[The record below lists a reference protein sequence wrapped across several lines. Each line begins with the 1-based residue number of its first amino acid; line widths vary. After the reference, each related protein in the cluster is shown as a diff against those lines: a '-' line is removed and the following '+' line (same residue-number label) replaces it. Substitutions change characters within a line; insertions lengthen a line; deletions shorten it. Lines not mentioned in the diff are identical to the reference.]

1 LHIWTDI
8 VTRELLMLITLL
20 ALGSGPASLLGP
32 RFSAASRV
40 AMAPVLGLC
49 VGTCVFT
56 TLLWFTA
63 ARNTYWLLPVL
74 ALVSVAIALWRGLA
88 SIATDHDGKL
98 SPARRLFLFARR
110 LRPFDA
116 VALIAV
122 CVIVAAPLSYTLHE
136 RHSVGPTGRSIWDA
150 DDYTAEADAM
160 QQLSIRQAHQRQPS
174 GASFTRLV
182 WSSYS
187 QGNQNLDAAPLSANV
202 DGLLG
207 LGATNTQSLFL
218 IVFLVSGALGAF
230 AAVRYLAPKPKWVAA
245 LAGVLFA
252 GPFFLQLMADGSQ
265 AATCGLTVI
274 LPIAAVGLDVLRRPR
289 IASLVLLAL
298 LASGLMALYPLFV
311 PGVVI
316 AAVIVLLFAGA
327 KAWERGQ
334 LTRPVLARAAAG
346 IGGVLALS
354 IVFNLVSFARDA
366 SYWRGVLNG
375 TYNIAGLPEYHLPYS
390 VLPGWLLQ
398 TREFYSLTEL
408 GSTTPEQLLLG
419 VILPVVFIAVIVHG
433 IKRRRAG
440 FVLLPLALLF
450 ALMAEYENAAHHCSY
465 CTDRT
470 LLPIAPLSIALFA
483 LGVAALATAPARRL
497 RWAGIAMAVLA
508 VIAVGAR
515 TRQERLNVADTAY
528 FLDGGN
534 GALLSRLPAHAGPVD
549 LEGYGENQVVAP
561 GELPLVYLLASE
573 RNHEE
578 VSVPSE
584 YNDYN
589 ALAYFGGANPANPQF
604 DPNYRYVLTRL
615 AGVETG
621 RRVIARTGPLALE
634 ERTSPLDVTVTSGID
649 NAFIR
654 LDPQGIP
661 WVVGPLHLLLVGG
674 GSAPAWI
681 SLRFQTLVPVTVSR
695 RAGVRTHVAAG
706 VLTACVRAR
715 GTAPVRRGTL
725 VLNAPLL
732 PGIVPA
738 EPFALSEPLQ
748 GIQLVAMRA
757 VTHCSV
763 GSAS

>member
-1 LHIWTDI
+1 MHIWSDI
-8 VTRELLMLITLL
+8 FARELIMLAILL
-20 ALGSGPASLLGP
+20 CLGSGPASFLGR
-32 RFSAASRV
+32 RFDAAARV

-49 VGTCVFT
+49 FGTCVFT
-56 TLLWFTA
+56 TLIWFTA
-63 ARNTYWLLPVL
+63 ARNTYWLLPIL
-74 ALVSVAIALWRGLA
+74 ALLSVAVALWRSLTSTA
-88 SIATDHDGKL
+88 DHGKTSYRSHAGAL
-98 SPARRLFLFARR
+98 VRSLGA
-110 LRPFDA
+110 FDA
-116 VALIAV
+116 MALALICLV
-122 CVIVAAPLSYTLHE
+122 VAAPLSYTLHQ
-136 RHSVGPTGRSIWDA
+136 RHSVGPTGLSIWDA
-150 DDYTAEADAM
+150 DDYTAETDAM
-160 QQLSIRQAHQRQPS
+160 LQMSIHQAHHVQPS
-174 GASFTRLV
+174 NANFARLI

-202 DGLLG
+202 NGLLG
-207 LGATNTQSLFL
+207 LRSTETQSLFL
-218 IVFLVSGALGAF
+218 IVFLLSGALGAF

-311 PGVVI
+311 PGVLI
-316 AAVIVLLFAGA
+316 AAAIVLLFAGA

-334 LTRPVLARAAAG
+334 LTRRVLARAAAG

-375 TYNIAGLPEYHLPYS
+375 AYNIAGLPEYHLPYS

-419 VILPVVFIAVIVHG
+419 VILPIVFIAVIAHG

-483 LGVAALATAPARRL
+483 LGVAALATASSRWL
-497 RWAGIAMAVLA
+497 RWAGVAVAILA
-508 VIAVGAR
+508 VVAVGER
-515 TRQERLNVADTAY
+515 VRQERLRVADDAY

-534 GALLSRLPAHAGPVD
+534 GALLSHLPAHAGPVD
-549 LEGYGENQVVAP
+549 LEGYGENQAAAP

-578 VSVPSE
+578 VSVPTE
-584 YNDYN
+584 RNDYN
-589 ALAYFGGANPANPQF
+589 ALAYLGAPNPTNPQF

-621 RRVIARTGPLALE
+621 RKVIARTGPLALE
-634 ERTSPLDVTVTSGID
+634 ERTSSLDATVTSGIA
-649 NAFIR
+649 NASLR

-681 SLRFQTLVPVTVSR
+681 SLRFQTIVPVEVPR
-695 RAGVRTHVAAG
+695 QAGVRARVTPG
-706 VLTACVRAR
+706 VLTACVRAT
-715 GTAPVRRGTL
+715 GSAPVRRGAL
-725 VLNAPLL
+725 AFNAALL

-757 VTHCSV
+757 VTHCSLR
-763 GSAS
+763 A